1 MRSSDFRW
9 THPSIVHLFGDEDPV
24 PAIERLARQK
34 VLEAFDKG
42 WKGPPFNPLELADF
56 MAVPT
61 EASSD
66 VPDARTVVHGDHV
79 KIQFNPSRPRA
90 RIRFSIA
97 HELAHILFPD
107 VAEEER
113 NRGGDGTRD
122 DWQLEMLCN
131 IAAAEM
137 VMPIGCMPED
147 IERRS
152 IQALMEE
159 RVRFDVSAEAFLI
172 RVAKVASVPALLY
185 CLSPSSTPPADWDI
199 DYRIPSPTW
208 TGQTWDGAV
217 QDVAA
222 RCTAIGQTIR
232 EQGEWPGLGQVLIE
246 CVGMPGRKDARLPR
260 VAVLIRPTND
270 VVASSVV
277 ETCHG
282 DVLRPIARGEHI
294 ICQMVN
300 DSAYRWGGGVAAQA
314 ARDYPA
320 AQSAFEAWMKAV
332 PRSERLGKTHF
343 HEVQPGR
350 TIASLVAQEGFGK
363 SDAPRLRY
371 AALSKAL
378 HAVAERAMQTGASV
392 HMPKLGTGAAAGSWP
407 LIEELVVEEFIRRD
421 VPVLVYE
428 PAPRS
433 RRNSSQA
440 DLFL

>member
-9 THPSIVHLFGDEDPV
+9 THPSIALLFGDEDPV
-24 PAIERLARQK
+24 GAIERLARQK
-34 VLEAFDKG
+34 VLEALDKG

-61 EASSD
+61 EATSD
-66 VPDARTVVHGDHV
+66 VPDARTVAHRGHV

-97 HELAHILFPD
+97 HELAHVLFSD
-107 VAEEER
+107 VAEKAR

-147 IERRS
+147 IERRPM
-152 IQALMEE
+152 QALMEE
-159 RVRFDVSAEAFLI
+159 RARFDVSAEAFLI
-172 RVAKVASVPALLY
+172 RVAKVSSVPALLY
-185 CLSPSSTPPADWDI
+185 CLSPCSTVPIDWDI
-199 DYRIPSPTW
+199 DYRISSPTW
-208 TGQTWDGAV
+208 TGETWDEAV
-217 QDVAA
+217 QVAAA

-232 EQGEWPGLGQVLIE
+232 EHCDWPGLGRVVIE

-260 VAVLIRPTND
+260 VAVLIRPMD
-270 VVASSVV
+270 GVLASSVV

-282 DVLRPIARGEHI
+282 DVLRPVAQGAHI

-300 DSAYRWGGGVAAQA
+300 DSAVRWGGGVAAQA

-320 AQSAFEAWMKAV
+320 AQSAFETWMKAV
-332 PRSERLGKTHF
+332 PRAERLGKAHF

-350 TIASLVAQEGFGK
+350 TLASLVAQEGIGK
-363 SDAPRLRY
+363 SDIPRLRY
-371 AALSKAL
+371 AALSQAL
-378 HAVAERAMQTGASV
+378 HTIAERAIQTGASV
-392 HMPKLGTGAAAGSWP
+392 HMPKLGTGAAGGSWP

-421 VPVLVYE
+421 ISVLVYE
-428 PAPRS
+428 PAPRP
-433 RRNSSQA
+433 RRNPSQA
-440 DLFL
+440 DLFS